1 MCGEC
6 QQKDDDQERHYT
18 NELVETFTPKKKFII
33 FIKFLSDFP
42 QLQMWKIFRWA
53 YGKKKKKG
61 DKNILRESS
70 LGSSINEL

>member
-18 NELVETFTPKKKFII
+18 NELVETFTPT
-33 FIKFLSDFP
+33 L
-42 QLQMWKIFRWA
+42 WKIFRWA